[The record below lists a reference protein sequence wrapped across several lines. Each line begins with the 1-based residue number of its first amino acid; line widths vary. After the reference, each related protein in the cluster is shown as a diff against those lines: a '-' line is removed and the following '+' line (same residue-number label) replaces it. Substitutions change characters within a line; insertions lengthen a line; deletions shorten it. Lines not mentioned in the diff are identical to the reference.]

1 MCWALCRELYIAS
14 RGILAGEAD
23 AESDAG
29 VKWGGVVL
37 GSTTGKETG
46 RKQGR
51 IEGQSPHRKLWSLN
65 RPPEWPEDK
74 GTVFILLH

>member
-29 VKWGGVVL
+29 VKWGGGCL
-37 GSTTGKETG
+37 GINYWKRDRKEAG
-46 RKQGR
+46 ADRGSIAPQKALELESSSR
-51 IEGQSPHRKLWSLN
+51 
-65 RPPEWPEDK
+65 
-74 GTVFILLH
+74 VA